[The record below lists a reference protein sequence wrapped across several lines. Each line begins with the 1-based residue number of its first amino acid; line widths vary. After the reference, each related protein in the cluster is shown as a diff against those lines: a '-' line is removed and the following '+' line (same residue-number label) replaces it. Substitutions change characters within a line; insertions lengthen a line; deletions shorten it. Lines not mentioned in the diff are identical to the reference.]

1 MSDRPMSERKHV
13 VPTPPSHCWEVRGW
27 QPPPPPS
34 EDDAGWRTVAFCPS
48 HDDAVVIAHALVA
61 GSGPDG
67 GSGLASVP
75 ARPFEYVEVWGPSEQ
90 AGGRSHT
97 CERYPEP
104 DPQERRAMWL
114 RAASSLY
121 TDGLSV

>member
-13 VPTPPSHCWEVRGW
+13 VPAPPSHCWEVRGW

-34 EDDAGWRTVAFCPS
+34 EEESGWRTVAFCPT
-48 HDDAVVIAHALVA
+48 HDDAVAIAHALVA
-61 GSGPDG
+61 TGADGS
-67 GSGLASVP
+67 
-75 ARPFEYVEVWGPSEQ
+75 FEYAEVWGPSEDD
-90 AGGRSHT
+90 GGRSHV

-104 DPQERRAMWL
+104 DSDERRAMWL

-121 TDGLSV
+121 TDGLTV

>member
-1 MSDRPMSERKHV
+1 MIERPMSERKHV
-13 VPTPPSHCWEVRGW
+13 VPAPPPHCWEVRGW
-27 QPPPPPS
+27 QPPPRGS
-34 EDDAGWRTVAFCPS
+34 DEALGWRTVAFSPS

-61 GSGPDG
+61 GNGPDEG
-67 GSGLASVP
+67 ATLASVP
-75 ARPFEYVEVWGPSEQ
+75 ATPFTYVEVWGPSEQ
-90 AGGRSHT
+90 EGGRSHT

-104 DPQERRAMWL
+104 SPDERREMWL